1 MKEKR
6 YTSGEIAAAAGLTIR
21 TVQHYDNIGLLRSAG
36 RTEGGRRYYTQDD
49 LIRLEQILL
58 YKSLGFS
65 LKQIKKQL
73 LFRPSRQ
80 ELLEMFR
87 TQQLL
92 LLQKMEQLHTSF
104 AALGLISGM
113 IGAGKEV
120 SFTLLLRFLGA
131 LPGDDIFSRAPQML
145 TEKEKDILSVRFQD
159 LGTTQPF
166 YHKLKEFLIEAMILM
181 NEGLSPADAEVQ
193 DLVRRW
199 WEEILAFT
207 KGDME
212 LVRELSQ
219 LHLEDRLTI
228 KNPETLTR
236 TKEFMDTAFSIYS
249 AENGLPSN
257 QDETDG
263 RGGERDGRTDG
274 SDEKVRG

>member
-80 ELLEMFR
+80 ELLEMFK
-87 TQQLL
+87 THQLL
-92 LLQKMEQLHTSF
+92 LLEKMEQLHTSF

-113 IGAGKEV
+113 IGAGREV
-120 SFTLLLRFLGA
+120 SFTLLLQFLSA

-145 TEKEKDILSVRFQD
+145 TEKEKDILSARFQD
-159 LGTTQPF
+159 LDTAQPF

-193 DLVRRW
+193 NLVRRW
-199 WEEILAFT
+199 WETILAFT
-207 KGDME
+207 EGDME
-212 LVRELSQ
+212 LVRELSK
-219 LHLEDRLTI
+219 LHLEDRLAI
-228 KNPETLTR
+228 KNVEMLSR
-236 TKEFMDTAFSIYS
+236 AKEFMETAFRIYS
-249 AENGLPSN
+249 AENSLLSDR
-257 QDETDG
+257 DEN
-263 RGGERDGRTDG
+263 
-274 SDEKVRG
+274 